1 MVKMHRAMFAVSAF
15 ALALVAWVATSPVAA
30 LAEGDWY

>member
-1 MVKMHRAMFAVSAF
+1 MYSARY
-15 ALALVAWVATSPVAA
+15 ATLALGAMAFSLLVWVAASPVAA